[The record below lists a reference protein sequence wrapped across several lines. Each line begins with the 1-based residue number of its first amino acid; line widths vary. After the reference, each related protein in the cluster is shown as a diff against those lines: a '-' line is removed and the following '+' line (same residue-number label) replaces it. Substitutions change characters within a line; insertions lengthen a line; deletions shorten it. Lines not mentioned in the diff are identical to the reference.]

1 MTLLLDT
8 CTFIWLIADAP
19 ELSKKAHAAIFDSGN
34 TVYLSAIS
42 GWEIGRKYAQG
53 HLQLPARPE
62 SLIPEV
68 RHNSGILSLP
78 LAEEDAIS
86 AEKLPLLHRDPF
98 DRMII
103 AQALMQGMVVVTPDP
118 AFGGYPVRVL
128 W

>member
-8 CTFIWLIADAP
+8 CTFIWFVADAP
-19 ELSKKAHAAIFDSGN
+19 ELSKKARAAILDQSN
-34 TVYLSAIS
+34 SVYLSAIS

-62 SLIPEV
+62 FLIPEV
-68 RHNSGILSLP
+68 RTNSGILSLP
-78 LAEEDAIS
+78 LSEEDALS
-86 AEKLPLLHRDPF
+86 AEKLPLNHRDPF

-103 AQALMQGMVVVTPDP
+103 AQALMQGMTIVTPDP
-118 AFGGYPVRVL
+118 EFGKYPVRLL